1 MPYCK
6 QCIHVIMKFIYI
18 YIYMHLVYINLF
30 FILYAY
36 KSAISD
42 FFLRMADFMMSS
54 DNRAVKWCLK
64 QNM

>member
-1 MPYCK
+1 
-6 QCIHVIMKFIYI
+6 
-18 YIYMHLVYINLF
+18 MHLLYINLF

-36 KSAISD
+36 KTAISD
-42 FFLRMADFMMSS
+42 FVLRMADFTMSS